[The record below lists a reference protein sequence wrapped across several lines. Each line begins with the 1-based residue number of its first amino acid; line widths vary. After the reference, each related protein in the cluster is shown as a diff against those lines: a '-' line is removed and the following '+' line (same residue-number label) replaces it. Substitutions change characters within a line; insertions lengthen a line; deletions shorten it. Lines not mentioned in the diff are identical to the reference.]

1 MHRFFFV
8 QNHKMPP
15 EISLIKSVLKMHC
28 PRCRKGK
35 LFYTTIFE
43 FKRITDMPKNC
54 SVCNQK
60 FMPEPGFY
68 YGAMFISYIM
78 TAFIFLGFIAI
89 CMFGFG
95 LDVNTSFI
103 LLAVLIAIGFIW
115 FFRISRSIWI
125 HINVPYE
132 NLEQ

>member
-1 MHRFFFV
+1 M
-8 QNHKMPP
+8 N
-15 EISLIKSVLKMHC
+15 C

-35 LFYTTIFE
+35 LFYTKIVE
-43 FKRITDMPKNC
+43 FKRITEMPDRC
-54 SVCNQK
+54 IECDQK
-60 FMPEPGFY
+60 FLPEPGFY

-78 TAFIFLGFIAI
+78 TAFFFLAFIAL

-95 LDVNTSFI
+95 LDVDTTFI
-103 LLAVLIAIGFIW
+103 LLAVLIIIGFVW

-132 NLEQ
+132 ANHNGL

>member
-1 MHRFFFV
+1 MA
-8 QNHKMPP
+8 Q
-15 EISLIKSVLKMHC
+15 EISLLKSILRMNC
-28 PRCRKGK
+28 PKCREGK
-35 LFYTTIFE
+35 LFYTKIFE

-54 SVCNQK
+54 SVCDQK
-60 FMPEPGFY
+60 FLPEPGFY

-78 TAFIFLGFIAI
+78 TAFIFLGFIAL
-89 CMFGFG
+89 CMFVFG

-103 LLAVLIAIGFIW
+103 LLTILIALGFIW

-132 NLEQ
+132 VQESTNK